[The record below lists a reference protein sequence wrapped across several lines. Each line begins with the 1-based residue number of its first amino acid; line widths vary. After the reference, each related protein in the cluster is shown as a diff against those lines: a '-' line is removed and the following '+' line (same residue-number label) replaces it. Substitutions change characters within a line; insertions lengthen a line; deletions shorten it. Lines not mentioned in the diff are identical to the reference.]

1 MPAKR
6 KKNRKNRKIKSSQD
20 RYIEKFYMSGS
31 KAVIPVELKEAED
44 LYMKH
49 DYLKMELS
57 DSVCKYIEE
66 IAYMIPIDT
75 EIELEIHCP
84 RVDVYTQQKM
94 ARAIK
99 NNYGIEIDDVDY
111 ELRED
116 HKKSLILLAIGLVLI
131 VINILT
137 EDILGLI
144 FSNFLSVVWWVL
156 IWEVSET
163 YFFDRKE
170 NQSKRLNYQQLY
182 DAKTVFIFN
191 DEEASRE
198 RELELNKLN

>member
-6 KKNRKNRKIKSSQD
+6 KKKRKNRKIKFSED

-31 KAVIPVELKEAED
+31 KAVIPVELKEADD

-94 ARAIK
+94 AKAIK

-111 ELRED
+111 ELREE
-116 HKKSLILLAIGLVLI
+116 HKKLLILLALGLVLI
-131 VINILT
+131 IINIIT
-137 EDILGLI
+137 EDVLGLV

-156 IWEVSET
+156 IWEASEI
-163 YFFDRKE
+163 YFFDRTE
-170 NQSKRLNYQQLY
+170 YHSKRLNYQQLY
-182 DAKTVFIFN
+182 DAKTIFVFN
-191 DEEASRE
+191 DEEESLERE
-198 RELELNKLN
+198 RMLNKK

>member
-1 MPAKR
+1 MPTKR
-6 KKNRKNRKIKSSQD
+6 KKKRKNRKIKFSED
-20 RYIEKFYMSGS
+20 RYIEKFYMSGN
-31 KAVIPVELKEAED
+31 KAVIPVELHNAED

-116 HKKSLILLAIGLVLI
+116 KKKSLILLAIGLVLL

-137 EDILGLI
+137 EDVLGQV

-156 IWEVSET
+156 IWDVSEM
-163 YFFDRKE
+163 YFFDRTE
-170 NQSKRLNYQQLY
+170 YQSKRLNYQQLY

-191 DEEASRE
+191 DEEESRE
-198 RELELNKLN
+198 REKELNK

>member
-1 MPAKR
+1 MPTKR
-6 KKNRKNRKIKSSQD
+6 KKKRKNRKIKFSED
-20 RYIEKFYMSGS
+20 RYIEKYYMSGS
-31 KAVIPVELKEAED
+31 KAVIPVELHEAND

-49 DYLKMELS
+49 DYLRMELS

-111 ELRED
+111 EIRED
-116 HKKSLILLAIGLVLI
+116 NKKSLILLAIGLVLI
-131 VINILT
+131 VINIIT
-137 EDILGLI
+137 EDLLGLI

-156 IWEVSET
+156 IWEVSEI
-163 YFFDRKE
+163 YFFDRTE
-170 NQSKRLNYQQLY
+170 YQSKRLNYQQLY
-182 DAKTVFIFN
+182 DAKTVFVFN
-191 DEEASRE
+191 DEEASKERE
-198 RELELNKLN
+198 RELNKTN

>member
-1 MPAKR
+1 MPTKR
-6 KKNRKNRKIKSSQD
+6 NKKRKNRKIKFSED
-20 RYIEKFYMSGS
+20 RYIEKFYMSGN
-31 KAVIPVELKEAED
+31 KAVIPVELHNAED

-116 HKKSLILLAIGLVLI
+116 KKKSLILLAIGLVLL

-137 EDILGLI
+137 EDVLGQV

-156 IWEVSET
+156 IWDVSEM
-163 YFFDRKE
+163 YFFDRTE
-170 NQSKRLNYQQLY
+170 YQSKRLN
-182 DAKTVFIFN
+182 
-191 DEEASRE
+191 
-198 RELELNKLN
+198 

>member
-1 MPAKR
+1 MPTKR
-6 KKNRKNRKIKSSQD
+6 KKKRKNRKIKFSED
-20 RYIEKFYMSGS
+20 RYIEKFYMSGN
-31 KAVIPVELKEAED
+31 KAVIPVELHEAED

-131 VINILT
+131 VINIIT
-137 EDILGLI
+137 EDVLGLV

-156 IWEVSET
+156 IWEVSEI
-163 YFFDRKE
+163 YFFDRRE
-170 NQSKRLNYQQLY
+170 YQSKRLNYQQLY

-191 DEEASRE
+191 DEEESRE
-198 RELELNKLN
+198 RERELNKLN

>member
-1 MPAKR
+1 MPTKR
-6 KKNRKNRKIKSSQD
+6 KKKRKNRKIKFSED
-20 RYIEKFYMSGS
+20 RYIEKFYMSGN
-31 KAVIPVELKEAED
+31 KAVIPVELHNAED

-116 HKKSLILLAIGLVLI
+116 HKKSLILLAVGLVLL

-137 EDILGLI
+137 EDVLGQV

-156 IWEVSET
+156 IWDVSEM
-163 YFFDRKE
+163 YFFDRTE
-170 NQSKRLNYQQLY
+170 YQSKRLNYQQLY

-191 DEEASRE
+191 DEEESRE
-198 RELELNKLN
+198 REKELNK

>member
-1 MPAKR
+1 MPTKR
-6 KKNRKNRKIKSSQD
+6 KKKRKNRKIKFSED
-20 RYIEKFYMSGS
+20 RYIEKFYMSGN

-116 HKKSLILLAIGLVLI
+116 KKKSLILLAIGLVLL

-137 EDILGLI
+137 EDVLGQV

-156 IWEVSET
+156 IWDVSEM
-163 YFFDRKE
+163 YFFDRTE
-170 NQSKRLNYQQLY
+170 YQSKRLNYQQLY

-191 DEEASRE
+191 DEEESRE
-198 RELELNKLN
+198 RERELNKLN

>member
-1 MPAKR
+1 
-6 KKNRKNRKIKSSQD
+6 
-20 RYIEKFYMSGS
+20 
-31 KAVIPVELKEAED
+31 
-44 LYMKH
+44 MKH

-116 HKKSLILLAIGLVLI
+116 KKKSLILLAIGLVLL

-137 EDILGLI
+137 EDVLGQV

-156 IWEVSET
+156 IWDVSEM
-163 YFFDRKE
+163 YFFDRTE
-170 NQSKRLNYQQLY
+170 YQSKRLNYQQLY

-191 DEEASRE
+191 DEEESRE
-198 RELELNKLN
+198 REKELNK

>member
-1 MPAKR
+1 
-6 KKNRKNRKIKSSQD
+6 
-20 RYIEKFYMSGS
+20 
-31 KAVIPVELKEAED
+31 
-44 LYMKH
+44 
-49 DYLKMELS
+49 
-57 DSVCKYIEE
+57 
-66 IAYMIPIDT
+66 MIPIDT

-111 ELRED
+111 ELREE

>member
-1 MPAKR
+1 MPTKR
-6 KKNRKNRKIKSSQD
+6 KKKRKNRKIKFSED
-20 RYIEKFYMSGS
+20 RYIEKFYMSGN
-31 KAVIPVELKEAED
+31 KAVIPVELHNAED

-116 HKKSLILLAIGLVLI
+116 KKKSLILLAIGLVLL

-137 EDILGLI
+137 EDVLGQV

-156 IWEVSET
+156 IWDVSEM
-163 YFFDRKE
+163 YFFDRTE
-170 NQSKRLNYQQLY
+170 YQSKRLNYQQLY
-182 DAKTVFIFN
+182 DAKTFFVFN

-198 RELELNKLN
+198 RERELNKLN

>member
-1 MPAKR
+1 
-6 KKNRKNRKIKSSQD
+6 
-20 RYIEKFYMSGS
+20 
-31 KAVIPVELKEAED
+31 
-44 LYMKH
+44 
-49 DYLKMELS
+49 
-57 DSVCKYIEE
+57 
-66 IAYMIPIDT
+66 MIPIDT

-94 ARAIK
+94 AKAIK

-116 HKKSLILLAIGLVLI
+116 HKKSLILLAIGLVLL

-137 EDILGLI
+137 EDVLGQV

-156 IWEVSET
+156 IWDVSEM
-163 YFFDRKE
+163 YFFDRTE
-170 NQSKRLNYQQLY
+170 YQSKRLNYQQLY
-182 DAKTVFIFN
+182 DAKTFFVFN

-198 RELELNKLN
+198 RERELNKLN

>member
-6 KKNRKNRKIKSSQD
+6 KKKRKNRKIKFSED
-20 RYIEKFYMSGS
+20 RYIEKFYMSGN
-31 KAVIPVELKEAED
+31 KAVIPVELHNAED

-116 HKKSLILLAIGLVLI
+116 KKKSLILLAIGLVLL

-137 EDILGLI
+137 EDVLGQV

-156 IWEVSET
+156 IWDVSEM
-163 YFFDRKE
+163 YFFDRTE
-170 NQSKRLNYQQLY
+170 YQSKRLNYQQLY

-191 DEEASRE
+191 DEEESRE
-198 RELELNKLN
+198 REKELNK

>member
-6 KKNRKNRKIKSSQD
+6 KKKRKNRKIKFSED
-20 RYIEKFYMSGS
+20 RYIEKFYMSGN
-31 KAVIPVELKEAED
+31 KAVIPVELKEADD

-116 HKKSLILLAIGLVLI
+116 KKKSLILLAIGLVLL

-137 EDILGLI
+137 EDVLGQV

-156 IWEVSET
+156 IWDVSEM
-163 YFFDRKE
+163 YFFDRTE
-170 NQSKRLNYQQLY
+170 YQSKRLNYQQLY

-191 DEEASRE
+191 DEEESRE
-198 RELELNKLN
+198 RERELNKLN

>member
-1 MPAKR
+1 MG
-6 KKNRKNRKIKSSQD
+6 NKIFKTLDEQ
-20 RYIEKFYMSGS
+20 IE
-31 KAVIPVELKEAED
+31 ILKE
-44 LYMKH
+44 
-49 DYLKMELS
+49 
-57 DSVCKYIEE
+57 
-66 IAYMIPIDT
+66 
-75 EIELEIHCP
+75 
-84 RVDVYTQQKM
+84 
-94 ARAIK
+94 K
-99 NNYGIEIDDVDY
+99 NLQIDDVDY
-111 ELRED
+111 ELREE

>member
-6 KKNRKNRKIKSSQD
+6 KKKRKNRKIKFSED
-20 RYIEKFYMSGS
+20 RYIEKFYMSGN

-137 EDILGLI
+137 EDVLGLV

-156 IWEVSET
+156 IWDVSEM
-163 YFFDRKE
+163 YFFDRRE
-170 NQSKRLNYQQLY
+170 YQSKRLNYQQLY

-198 RELELNKLN
+198 RERELNKLN